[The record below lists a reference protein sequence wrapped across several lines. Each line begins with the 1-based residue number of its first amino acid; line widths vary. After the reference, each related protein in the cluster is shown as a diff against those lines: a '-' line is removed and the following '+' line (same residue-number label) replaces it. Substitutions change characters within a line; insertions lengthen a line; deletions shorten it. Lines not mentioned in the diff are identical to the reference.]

1 MGLLRWADQLV
12 SDQQPAVSAGDGM
25 SACYDGLAT
34 SPAELELFAFDAA
47 AQLGGFDGCPE
58 WLGHLVDD
66 L

>member
-1 MGLLRWADQLV
+1 
-12 SDQQPAVSAGDGM
+12 M